1 MSGYVFADVTTVK
14 DPGLYQR
21 YQRLVPA
28 SLRAF
33 NGTYLARGGD
43 VTVLEGSWQPRRLVI
58 VRFESAAQATA
69 WWDSDQ
75 YRAARAMRQAA
86 TVTNLIVVAGQE

>member
-1 MSGYVFADVTTVK
+1 MSGYVLADVTTVK

-21 YQRLVPA
+21 YQALVPP

-43 VTVLEGSWQPRRLVI
+43 LIALEGSW
-58 VRFESAAQATA
+58 
-69 WWDSDQ
+69 
-75 YRAARAMRQAA
+75 
-86 TVTNLIVVAGQE
+86 